1 MNNSENH
8 WEKLTG
14 RESPSWYLDPLV
26 AAQKRAV
33 NLDLVHRWT
42 RDLAVDTV
50 LKTDLFEEA
59 YGEDRILDELS
70 ADARCLIGMDI
81 AAKTVHAAKE
91 RSRDSRALYLA
102 ADVRRLALNTASVD
116 LIVST
121 STLDHFETAGEFE
134 QAIRELVRVLR
145 PGGILV
151 LILDNPAN
159 PFYRMLRWASRRGWA
174 PFLLGYTRSLEGMKE
189 SLSAAGLEVTGDSLL
204 IHNPRVVS
212 TLLFYCLRRLLGRHA
227 DAPISLLLR
236 LFAMLGRLPTR
247 RFTACFLGA
256 RARKP
261 LAG

>member
-1 MNNSENH
+1 LNDAENH
-8 WEKLTG
+8 WEKLAG
-14 RESPSWYLDPLV
+14 RECPSWYLDPLV

-33 NLDLVHRWT
+33 NLDLVRRWT
-42 RDLAVDTV
+42 QGLAVNTV

-59 YGEDRILDELS
+59 YGEDRILDDLS
-70 ADARCLIGMDI
+70 AGARRLIGMDVS
-81 AAKTVHAAKE
+81 AKTVRAAGE
-91 RSRDSRALYLA
+91 RIREPRALYLA
-102 ADVRRLALNTASVD
+102 SDARHLALASASVD

-134 QAIRELVRVLR
+134 KALGELARVLR

-159 PFYRMLRWASRRGWA
+159 PLYRMLRWASRRGWA

-189 SLSAAGLEVTGDSLL
+189 SLAAAGLEVTGDSLL
-204 IHNPRVVS
+204 IHNPRAVS
-212 TLLFYCLRRLLGRHA
+212 TLLFYCLRRLLGKHA

-247 RFTACFLGA
+247 RFTACFLAA
-256 RARKP
+256 RAGKP